1 MCWMVL
7 LPCVLHWTICL
18 AISHAI
24 FVATPLAPRL
34 LHSRRFFRMTVEIE
48 DFASLGAILDESQ
61 IYIGGG
67 KQYI

>member
-7 LPCVLHWTICL
+7 LPCVLHWTIYL

-48 DFASLGAILDESQ
+48 DLLGAILDESQ
-61 IYIGGG
+61 IHIGGG